1 MSYRGLY
8 SGFCR
13 FHYKTVYA
21 VSQRFIPLFPFREC
35 LVSSKLHTDCRLATL
50 LLGCFHILAFFWL
63 FVLRA
68 LALPTHPFS
77 LKCASCFVLC
87 CLKASFHNRLLTVRH
102 PLSLWLSPRPISD
115 SQLHTLLYFH
125 LCPIYLMFS
134 KGSYRIPPG
143 ISHLKGGFTLRCLQ
157 RLSLPDLATRPCPW
171 QDNRYTRGQ
180 SIPVLSY

>member
-35 LVSSKLHTDCRLATL
+35 LVSSKLHTDCRLATF

-68 LALPTHPFS
+68 LALPTHPH
-77 LKCASCFVLC
+77 
-87 CLKASFHNRLLTVRH
+87 SF
-102 PLSLWLSPRPISD
+102 WLSPRPISD

-157 RLSLPDLATRPCPW
+157 RLSRPDSATQLCHW
-171 QDNRYTRGQ
+171 YDNWCTGGP
-180 SIPVLSY
+180 SSPVLSY